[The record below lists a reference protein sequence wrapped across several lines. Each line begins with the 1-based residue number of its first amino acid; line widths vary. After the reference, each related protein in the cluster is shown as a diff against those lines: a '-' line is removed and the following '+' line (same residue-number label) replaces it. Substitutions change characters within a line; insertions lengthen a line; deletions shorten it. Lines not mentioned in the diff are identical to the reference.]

1 MKRHMEKCKKNNGK
15 IVKKV
20 ILEKFARPF
29 VPHILSNVTYRY
41 LFVYGRE
48 NEFKPTE
55 YYITYDI
62 ETFEKFIQ
70 QNYGEESMVVSQ
82 LIPYCIASTVKNKSG
97 IHSFCYDIRQAN
109 FLDQWL
115 DQVFEETKQ
124 IKKDNKYEDESI
136 PQHFEVPVIGFNSAK
151 FDVSLVFKNLKSKNW
166 KIVKHIG
173 SGTVAKQIIVRHKD
187 THIQLRFVDALIY
200 CTKMKLK
207 EFVRDIGM
215 SIMKKGR
222 FPYEFININ
231 NYATELDKSEPFPRE
246 AFDNKLKNKS
256 LSEAK
261 YQEYLIAAAKYATRW
276 DYLRY
281 YNVQDTLIMLQ
292 PIDNLIRMM
301 FKYKIDML
309 SMFSMSQC
317 ANAIKYSSAYDDFE
331 MNGNYNV
338 EDTDKPINITM
349 PYWRA
354 KVDSYIEQDQKK
366 NRDISNNVTIDDYEY
381 FKEIFEK
388 QSCYICHSKFTWK
401 NRPTLDRIDN
411 ELSHSKDNVFPC
423 CLYCNKY
430 KGNRDEKQ
438 MKLMIQLRKYSILKQ
453 LPMTLVNQDVYTII
467 RKNIT
472 GGLSNVLHRYNVAG
486 ETRINHLEYDV
497 ENKCVYSIDSEH
509 IMTHIIQLDF
519 DSQYASIMSSESHP
533 FIRYT
538 CHKIFM
544 CGQVL
549 EYIVDQDRC
558 NEIIYNKNRFTEDE
572 QICQSVPL
580 FIAQV
585 KGHIDENY
593 INYCINFG
601 PIIRNID
608 IPVNEETIGK
618 YMYKH
623 LVDNNLPRDKVERK
637 LTNLVDTHNEVMSFN
652 NYYLWIL
659 IDQFHFIIDEIKSVT
674 TFSKHDKFNGFVK
687 DFMQQRAEAKSQK
700 NDGLATFCK
709 LILNSAFGGDILNS
723 EKYSNI
729 RLYDDDHTFQSH
741 LFGSHYHDIEIA
753 DNLHAVQVDSEYCR
767 CNNCLQVGYFTL
779 DSAKYFYINFIY
791 YFLYKAFDQ
800 TKMHIVQ
807 LDTDSLTLA
816 ICGDKNRGPE
826 QRFDA
831 IIKDQEFYDK
841 NKGFFF
847 SEGNQRKILGVHFE
861 KQGLNCIALSPKNY
875 IINDECGDV
884 SLVAKGVFS
893 SISKNS
899 HFAGLEPATSNLP
912 NRFPNHQAITA
923 NLDYTN
929 IYLFM

>member
-1 MKRHMEKCKKNNGK
+1 MPNSKEKRWKDGSRIAEGKRIFKRIYGKEFDDSYQGFNFATDVDEFIDKEQVNVHVFTYGDNEKQQNYYAIHHYQRPTSTRDFNVLLMNNGVNAHLLYVSDVQALTGYRYCDICKLQAFKTSNPNINRDMKRHMKKCKKNNCK
-15 IVKKV
+15 IVTKV

-62 ETFEKFIQ
+62 ETFDKFIQ
-70 QNYGEESMVVSQ
+70 LNYGEESMVVSQ

-109 FLDQWL
+109 YLDQWL
-115 DQVFEETKQ
+115 DQVFEEAKQ

-173 SGTVAKQIIVRHKD
+173 SGTVAKQITVRHKD

-207 EFVRDIGM
+207 VFVRDIGM

-222 FPYEFININ
+222 FPHEFINVT
-231 NYATELDKSEPFPRE
+231 NYATELDKPEPFPRE

-256 LSEAK
+256 LNEAK
-261 YQEYLIAAAKYATRW
+261 YQEYFVEAAKYATRW

-281 YNVQDTLIMLQ
+281 YNVQDTPIMIE
-292 PIDNLIRMM
+292 PIDNLIKMM

-309 SMFSMSQC
+309 FMFNMSQC
-317 ANAIKYSSAYDDFE
+317 ANAIIYSSAYDDFE

-338 EDTDKPINITM
+338 EDTDKPINITI
-349 PYWRA
+349 PYQRA
-354 KVDSYIEQDQKK
+354 KVESYIEQDQKK
-366 NRDISNNVTIDDYEY
+366 KRYTSNSVTIDDYEY
-381 FKEIFEK
+381 FKEIFEN
-388 QSCYICHSKFTWK
+388 QRYYICQSKFTWK

-411 ELSHSKDNVFPC
+411 ELSHSKDNVLPC

-438 MKLMIQLRKYSILKQ
+438 MKLMIQLRKYSLLKQ
-453 LPMTLVNQDVYTII
+453 LPVTLVNQKVYQII

-497 ENKCVYSIDSEH
+497 EKKCVYSIDSEH

-519 DSQYASIMSSESHP
+519 DSQYASIMSSESYP
-533 FIRYT
+533 LIRQT
-538 CHKIFM
+538 CHKMFM

-558 NEIIYNKNRFTEDE
+558 NEIIYSSNRFTEDE
-572 QICQSVPL
+572 QIRKSVPL

-585 KGHIDENY
+585 RGHIDENY
-593 INYCINFG
+593 INFCIGFG

-623 LVDNNLPRDKVERK
+623 LVDSNLPRDKIERK
-637 LTNLVDTHNEVMSFN
+637 LTNLVDTHHEVMSFN
-652 NYYLWIL
+652 CYYLWIL
-659 IDQFHFIIDEIKSVT
+659 IDQFYFIIDEIKSVT

-687 DFMQQRAEAKSQK
+687 DFMQQHAEAKSQK

-709 LILNSAFGGDILNS
+709 LILNSAF
-723 EKYSNI
+723 
-729 RLYDDDHTFQSH
+729 
-741 LFGSHYHDIEIA
+741 
-753 DNLHAVQVDSEYCR
+753 
-767 CNNCLQVGYFTL
+767 
-779 DSAKYFYINFIY
+779 
-791 YFLYKAFDQ
+791 
-800 TKMHIVQ
+800 
-807 LDTDSLTLA
+807 
-816 ICGDKNRGPE
+816 
-826 QRFDA
+826 
-831 IIKDQEFYDK
+831 
-841 NKGFFF
+841 
-847 SEGNQRKILGVHFE
+847 
-861 KQGLNCIALSPKNY
+861 
-875 IINDECGDV
+875 
-884 SLVAKGVFS
+884 
-893 SISKNS
+893 
-899 HFAGLEPATSNLP
+899 
-912 NRFPNHQAITA
+912 
-923 NLDYTN
+923 
-929 IYLFM
+929 